1 MLALD
6 LAAAGVGDAPWPST
20 TSRVE
25 IRLGWGVR
33 VLLATTARDD
43 HLGTLVVFGIA
54 CHRFGHEVV
63 AAPELFAAA
72 VQRAGFAHAPFAT
85 PVPAVRDA
93 VSAEHTP
100 NAQPRSNH
108 QADLCRCPRSTH
120 GAWLT
125 GRPAFSCRSLTV
137 PCRGPVSG

>member
-1 MLALD
+1 MHHGRPRHLALKSD
-6 LAAAGVGDAPWPST
+6 W
-20 TSRVE
+20 
-25 IRLGWGVR
+25 GWGVR

-54 CHRFGHEVV
+54 CHRFRHEVV

-93 VSAEHTP
+93 ATSTRPTP
-100 NAQPRSNH
+100 SPDRTIRQICVGAQG
-108 QADLCRCPRSTH
+108 QLMA
-120 GAWLT
+120 
-125 GRPAFSCRSLTV
+125 
-137 PCRGPVSG
+137 RG